1 MNHSLIEREQ
11 EVMFQNYR
19 RLPIEISKAIGSEI
33 FDISGKRYLDF
44 LSGIAVNALGHSHP
58 RIIKAIQ
65 EQAEKYLHVSN
76 FFYQEPQIKLSE
88 LITEKSG
95 YDRVYFSNSGAES
108 FEGAI
113 KLARLWG
120 TEHGKHQMI
129 AFQGGFHGRTYGA
142 LSLMNKPLYKDGM
155 GPFLPNMSIIP
166 FNDVQALRS
175 YVNENTCAIAL
186 EFLQGEGGITHAE
199 PAFVTELMNLKEEF
213 NFLIIADEVQSG
225 IGRTGSLFFFE
236 KYLIKPDIIVLAK
249 GIGGGLPLGAI
260 VTTNDLAKLVDK
272 GRHGTTYGGNS
283 LACAAGIVVMEEL
296 YAGVMANA
304 REMGCYLKDTLH
316 AIKEDFPEYI
326 KEIRG
331 CGCMQGAVLS
341 FESALLVEE
350 LLKNGIIANA
360 TAVHVLRML
369 PALTIGKSEI
379 DEFGAGLR
387 QSMQNLIA
395 KGISKG

>member
-1 MNHSLIEREQ
+1 MKDTLIEREH

-19 RLPIEISKAIGSEI
+19 RLPIEIERAIGTEI
-33 FDISGKRYLDF
+33 FDTSGKRYLDF

-65 EQAEKYLHVSN
+65 QQAEQYLHVSN
-76 FFYQEPQIKLSE
+76 FFYQEPQIRLSE
-88 LITEKSG
+88 LIKEKSG
-95 YDRVYFSNSGAES
+95 MDRVYFSNSGAES

-120 TEHGKHQMI
+120 NEHGKHHMI
-129 AFQGGFHGRTYGA
+129 AFEGGFHGRTYGA

-155 GPFLPNMSIIP
+155 GPFLPNMSVIP
-166 FNDVQALRS
+166 FNDVEALTQS
-175 YVNENTCAIAL
+175 VNQDTCAVAL

-199 PAFVTELMNLKEEF
+199 PAFITALMNLKEQF
-213 NFLIIADEVQSG
+213 NFLLIADEVQSG
-225 IGRTGSLFFFE
+225 VGRTGSLFFFD
-236 KYLIKPDIIVLAK
+236 KYLIKPDIIVMAK

-316 AIKEDFPEYI
+316 AVKDEFPDLV

-341 FESALLVEE
+341 FESAILVEE
-350 LLKNGIIANA
+350 LLKNGIIANS
-360 TAVHVLRML
+360 TAVKVLRVL
-369 PALTIGKSEI
+369 PPLTISKKDV
-379 DEFGAGLR
+379 DEFGEKLR
-387 QSMQNLIA
+387 TSLQNLA
-395 KGISKG
+395 SKGIPKG

>member
-1 MNHSLIEREQ
+1 MSQTFIEREH

-33 FDISGKRYLDF
+33 FDTSGKRYLDF

-58 RIIKAIQ
+58 RIIKVIQ

-129 AFQGGFHGRTYGA
+129 AFEGGFHGRTYGA

-175 YVNENTCAIAL
+175 SVNENTCAIAL

-199 PAFVTELMNLKEEF
+199 PEFVTELMNLKEEF

-296 YAGVMANA
+296 YAGIMANA
-304 REMGCYLKDTLH
+304 REMGCYLKETLYE
-316 AIKEDFPEYI
+316 IKEEFPEYI

-331 CGCMQGAVLS
+331 CGCMQGVVLT
-341 FESALLVEE
+341 FESAILVEE
-350 LLKNGIIANA
+350 LLKNAIIANA
-360 TAVHVLRML
+360 TSVNILRIL
-369 PALTIGKSEI
+369 PPLTIGKKEI